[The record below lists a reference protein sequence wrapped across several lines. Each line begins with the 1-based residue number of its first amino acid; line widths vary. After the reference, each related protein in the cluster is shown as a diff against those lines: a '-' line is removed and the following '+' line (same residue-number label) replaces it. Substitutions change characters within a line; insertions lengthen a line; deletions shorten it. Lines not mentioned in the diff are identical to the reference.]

1 MNRERAHRDT
11 GDALRGLTLPGDGT
25 GDGKFSFQY
34 TVAAALLDRRI
45 GIETFTDEAVHR
57 PDIRAL
63 MDKTTVNMR
72 PEIPANFEEM
82 WIAVR
87 VETTDGQTF
96 VSRCNRPRVI

>member
-1 MNRERAHRDT
+1 
-11 GDALRGLTLPGDGT
+11 
-25 GDGKFSFQY
+25 
-34 TVAAALLDRRI
+34 
-45 GIETFTDEAVHR
+45 
-57 PDIRAL
+57 